1 MGLDMAKGV
10 GTPMALILCCMVG
23 LGGRP
28 GLRPTG
34 CWLSGER
41 GSGVWLRDMLE
52 DNLYNENVASTTE
65 KSYFE
70 GYGFA
75 VKNCFMAMSKET
87 T

>member
-10 GTPMALILCCMVG
+10 GTPIALILCCMVG

-41 GSGVWLRDMLE
+41 GSGVWLRDML
-52 DNLYNENVASTTE
+52 
-65 KSYFE
+65 
-70 GYGFA
+70 
-75 VKNCFMAMSKET
+75 
-87 T
+87 